1 MRSGAGDNSRREFT
15 AGFTVCSWLENRGWN
30 TGASECSHGS
40 SRIEK
45 SPSLVVVFASVVVV
59 PELGR
64 WKVMRNV
71 ASVLRCWTLSDI
83 FFSDCGERKG
93 RKGKER
99 GSKSGPGSV
108 RSINQM
114 IGELGLDDCT
124 KGSQLSRCFNVEAL
138 YQAMDV

>member
-1 MRSGAGDNSRREFT
+1 MRSGADDSSRREFT

-40 SRIEK
+40 NRIEK
-45 SPSLVVVFASVVVV
+45 SPSLEVVSASVVV

-83 FFSDCGERKG
+83 LFVG
-93 RKGKER
+93 KGK
-99 GSKSGPGSV
+99 G
-108 RSINQM
+108 
-114 IGELGLDDCT
+114 
-124 KGSQLSRCFNVEAL
+124 F
-138 YQAMDV
+138 